1 MILGS
6 AFSGKQA
13 IASTW
18 HYKLWSPSIYA
29 TLRFTASTDSVGAA
43 RSNVAPELF
52 RAVKH
57 AHEQPLTRGFDR
69 QRMRERELLR
79 LGGIQHSGRCLALRQ
94 RYSVVCRRQAIQPVD
109 GEIRYQGR
117 GGGQLA
123 MVISP
128 SMQTS
133 VADCPEAAAR
143 VFAT

>member
-1 MILGS
+1 
-6 AFSGKQA
+6 
-13 IASTW
+13 
-18 HYKLWSPSIYA
+18 
-29 TLRFTASTDSVGAA
+29 
-43 RSNVAPELF
+43 
-52 RAVKH
+52 
-57 AHEQPLTRGFDR
+57 
-69 QRMRERELLR
+69 
-79 LGGIQHSGRCLALRQ
+79 
-94 RYSVVCRRQAIQPVD
+94 VVCRRQAIQPVD